1 MKNKNYIPLSEESV
15 NNKSTVS
22 IPSLNVKN
30 TIFETTNSIEKSIKS
45 YLVRLRAKSLDEEKK
60 YLINKEDFK
69 IWHNSKIKCVSYN
82 GVDYVSLYK
91 PKNDLENI
99 YILINKNNG
108 NFIYDNFFTTK
119 INYEELIDKL
129 NNIIN
134 KGNEIQNLLK
144 NIKIMLFFLYFS
156 ITLLSIFMSLYGFY
170 SLYIFLFKILN
181 PKKNH
186 IKTNNNILFVIFVLN
201 LILFIIVIISIK
213 KVKES
218 KYEGIFKHLFLIKNK
233 LLTELNEWNEKIFST
248 VNQKAF
254 LIDNFEYINIKSF

>member
-15 NNKSTVS
+15 NNKSGVS
-22 IPSLNVKN
+22 YPSHNIKN

-91 PKNDLENI
+91 PKNDLENT
-99 YILINKNNG
+99 YILINKNTG
-108 NFIYDNFFTTK
+108 NFIYDNFFSTK
-119 INYEELIDKL
+119 VDYSELVNKL
-129 NNIIN
+129 NYIIN
-134 KGNEIQNLLK
+134 DGNEIQNILK
-144 NIKIMLFFLYFS
+144 CIKIMLFFLYLSLF
-156 ITLLSIFMSLYGFY
+156 LLSIFMSMYGFY
-170 SLYIFLFKILN
+170 SLYLFLFHILE
-181 PKKNH
+181 PKKTN
-186 IKTNNNILFVIFVLN
+186 IKTNDKILFLVFVLN
-201 LILFIIVIISIK
+201 FILLIIVIIGIK

-218 KYEGIFKHLFLIKNK
+218 KYEGIFKHLFIIKNK
-233 LLTELNEWNEKIFST
+233 LLTELNEWNEKILSS

>member
-15 NNKSTVS
+15 NNKSAAS

-119 INYEELIDKL
+119 INYEELIYKL

-144 NIKIMLFFLYFS
+144 NIKIMLFFLYFC
-156 ITLLSIFMSLYGFY
+156 IILLSIFMSMYGFY
-170 SLYIFLFKILN
+170 SFYMFLFKILN

-186 IKTNNNILFVIFVLN
+186 IKSNNKILFIIFALN

-233 LLTELNEWNEKIFST
+233 LLAELNEWNEKVFST

>member
-15 NNKSTVS
+15 NNKSAAS

-82 GVDYVSLYK
+82 GV
-91 PKNDLENI
+91 I
-99 YILINKNNG
+99 YILINKNDG

-119 INYEELIDKL
+119 INYAELINKI

-144 NIKIMLFFLYFS
+144 NIKIMLFFLYFC
-156 ITLLSIFMSLYGFY
+156 IILLSIFMSLYGFY
-170 SLYIFLFKILN
+170 SLYLFLFKILN

-186 IKTNNNILFVIFVLN
+186 IKSNNKILFIIFVLN

-233 LLTELNEWNEKIFST
+233 LLAELNEWNEKILST

>member
-15 NNKSTVS
+15 NNKSAAS

-119 INYEELIDKL
+119 INYEELIYKL
-129 NNIIN
+129 NDIIN

-144 NIKIMLFFLYFS
+144 NIKIMLFFLYFC
-156 ITLLSIFMSLYGFY
+156 IILLSIFMSMYGFY
-170 SLYIFLFKILN
+170 SFYMFSSLTMYY
-181 PKKNH
+181 
-186 IKTNNNILFVIFVLN
+186 
-201 LILFIIVIISIK
+201 FI
-213 KVKES
+213 
-218 KYEGIFKHLFLIKNK
+218 
-233 LLTELNEWNEKIFST
+233 
-248 VNQKAF
+248 A
-254 LIDNFEYINIKSF
+254 